1 MKKKKPTAELP
12 AVSKDEVAKL
22 PKTEAL
28 LLRLTADDKRMIFQA
43 ASSLHLTATEFVTK
57 SALLVASKLDP

>member
-1 MKKKKPTAELP
+1 MKKKPADLP
-12 AVSKDEVAKL
+12 SVSKDDVAKL

-28 LLRLTADDKRMIFQA
+28 LLRLTADDKRAIFQA

-57 SALLVASKLDP
+57 AALIVASKVGK